1 MDAEYT
7 IDECVQLL
15 ASYLTNPWQ
24 RQRAPKGF
32 DEALTTA
39 RSESTS
45 TARVFLDAGFHAWLA
60 YFLAT
65 EHEGRHHKGQSAKRK
80 AITALQQFP
89 IERQNQVA
97 MALANVDAHPT
108 VQSAIEDL
116 RHPKRRRLTDATM
129 SVTSTT
135 LTQTA
140 SPPMADIHEP
150 ATPTITEPTVYN
162 PEHRYTP
169 IGMWKALSSAS
180 IEASNQEQTL
190 TGAKINGLVSVF
202 PQWIVRAIRK
212 GHGVGVTMV
221 FPANLPTG
229 RVQCLMSLAISP
241 DKVQRLASVL
251 FDIHLEIEDG
261 FRFVV
266 HNNTVRISPRPEI
279 YLQGAAEKAIIECL
293 GRILS
298 NYLILETK
306 EEKLREPL

>member
-116 RHPKRRRLTDATM
+116 RHPKRRRKSSTYPPLLRPLISTNRTYRRNDERDEHDIDADC
-129 SVTSTT
+129 V
-135 LTQTA
+135 A
-140 SPPMADIHEP
+140 S
-150 ATPTITEPTVYN
+150 N
-162 PEHRYTP
+162 GRYTRTRD
-169 IGMWKALSSAS
+169 A
-180 IEASNQEQTL
+180 
-190 TGAKINGLVSVF
+190 
-202 PQWIVRAIRK
+202 
-212 GHGVGVTMV
+212 H
-221 FPANLPTG
+221 
-229 RVQCLMSLAISP
+229 
-241 DKVQRLASVL
+241 
-251 FDIHLEIEDG
+251 H
-261 FRFVV
+261 
-266 HNNTVRISPRPEI
+266 H
-279 YLQGAAEKAIIECL
+279 
-293 GRILS
+293 
-298 NYLILETK
+298 
-306 EEKLREPL
+306 